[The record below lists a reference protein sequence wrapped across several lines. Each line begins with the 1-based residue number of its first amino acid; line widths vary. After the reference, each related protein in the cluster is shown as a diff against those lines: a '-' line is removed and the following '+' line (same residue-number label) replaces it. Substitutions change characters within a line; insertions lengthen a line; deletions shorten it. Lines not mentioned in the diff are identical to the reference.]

1 MCFSDTRTE
10 ELLAALHQLE
20 QGRTLSRSHVI
31 LRRIKNTLVGNSERK
46 LWFVESGAL
55 SKLLNVVCNG
65 RAVLDPVAAEELL
78 AVLGT
83 LCNGDCPPAGEAIL
97 NNRDVY
103 EFLATS
109 LQNAETDTLILTVL
123 RTVRRYVT
131 SWWLAYGENATF
143 PWTTTDTSAL
153 VKHAQRAKPLI
164 VRELLATMA
173 RWAMHPQGRALLLQ
187 ADAMSVVIQ
196 HLFSRLH
203 GESLA
208 NGDGMYDRSRSCHL
222 EYTEKTV
229 PVVVLEALAALL
241 EDSTLAATPLARVM
255 KTVPA
260 CGELFRTAL
269 HDTSP
274 RRRFFS
280 AKILVH
286 LHLSKAMNLE
296 RELTTTVLPVLLGL
310 LQMSCF
316 SWHEEAWARFGIYHD
331 RRASPQCPHLEETG
345 ELLAKLLDNS
355 PPLQRVAFELDA
367 IPALVNA
374 LQHTREVLFACPG
387 SLLTKES
394 KRSRLRLDR
403 RPTPTTVLGV
413 AGSSE
418 KISDRTQ
425 RHIMAVLRAM
435 AFIASDVEQARRI
448 LVDNELLDLL
458 MELLDSAR
466 RAPKE
471 TTSGVVEATA
481 RVLASLLTSVHN
493 RRRKG
498 LHPGLV
504 EHLLALAVDASA
516 PLTVR
521 FAACDALVQC
531 SMPKCTLR
539 SVLLDQQRGISRLMP
554 IFRSC
559 IHGWE
564 ASQGDQITNLG
575 LESNGA
581 WRATRMHGVRTQT
594 STSPFGSTPSPTA
607 RGAVHAEPQLVARAL
622 KIVRTLA
629 LSASS
634 SEKKVL
640 VEEMD
645 WRTLGALASPEQ
657 PACIRAQAWA
667 LIHNLLY
674 SSDDRLEHEA
684 CLRLVL
690 YSPLDLLQLFQ
701 DALEQ
706 HIDQDARVH
715 ALSCLAT
722 IAAAEAIPLR
732 AHLLSHKELLERLAS
747 SLGAAEALERFLAA
761 WCFANL
767 VRLVPYPLDAEDIL
781 RFKRKSA
788 HDDHDPGNELG
799 STSERDHATK
809 LAMEAIRV
817 QLQQLGVL
825 VRLRQTAQHD
835 TAPDVRERA
844 RIALWNAQQWFRA
857 CSGQA
862 A

>member
-1 MCFSDTRTE
+1 MPCQSSFSIYSAVCTASRLRMGMECMTV
-10 ELLAALHQLE
+10 L
-20 QGRTLSRSHVI
+20 GRVIWNI
-31 LRRIKNTLVGNSERK
+31 LRRQ
-46 LWFVESGAL
+46 F
-55 SKLLNVVCNG
+55 
-65 RAVLDPVAAEELL
+65 
-78 AVLGT
+78 
-83 LCNGDCPPAGEAIL
+83 
-97 NNRDVY
+97 
-103 EFLATS
+103 
-109 LQNAETDTLILTVL
+109 
-123 RTVRRYVT
+123 
-131 SWWLAYGENATF
+131 
-143 PWTTTDTSAL
+143 
-153 VKHAQRAKPLI
+153 
-164 VRELLATMA
+164 
-173 RWAMHPQGRALLLQ
+173 
-187 ADAMSVVIQ
+187 
-196 HLFSRLH
+196 
-203 GESLA
+203 
-208 NGDGMYDRSRSCHL
+208 
-222 EYTEKTV
+222 

-241 EDSTLAATPLARVM
+241 EDSPLAATPLARVM

-274 RRRFFS
+274 QRRFFS

-331 RRASPQCPHLEETG
+331 RRASPQCPHLEEAG

-387 SLLTKES
+387 SLLTKEN

-575 LESNGA
+575 VESNGA

-594 STSPFGSTPSPTA
+594 STSPFRIDSIPDSSRCRACRAAAGCSRAENCPHLGLVGIQFREKSPGG
-607 RGAVHAEPQLVARAL
+607 RDG
-622 KIVRTLA
+622 LA
-629 LSASS
+629 NAGRS
-634 SEKKVL
+634 SES
-640 VEEMD
+640 
-645 WRTLGALASPEQ
+645 RTTSVHPRPGVGADS
-657 PACIRAQAWA
+657 
-667 LIHNLLY
+667 
-674 SSDDRLEHEA
+674 
-684 CLRLVL
+684 
-690 YSPLDLLQLFQ
+690 
-701 DALEQ
+701 
-706 HIDQDARVH
+706 
-715 ALSCLAT
+715 
-722 IAAAEAIPLR
+722 
-732 AHLLSHKELLERLAS
+732 
-747 SLGAAEALERFLAA
+747 
-761 WCFANL
+761 
-767 VRLVPYPLDAEDIL
+767 
-781 RFKRKSA
+781 
-788 HDDHDPGNELG
+788 
-799 STSERDHATK
+799 
-809 LAMEAIRV
+809 
-817 QLQQLGVL
+817 
-825 VRLRQTAQHD
+825 
-835 TAPDVRERA
+835 
-844 RIALWNAQQWFRA
+844 
-857 CSGQA
+857 
-862 A
+862 